1 MGAASSVPQT
11 KELSA
16 DTLKALEALP
26 EAAQK
31 ELVEAMAKMPKAAAP
46 AAEPPAKA
54 AGPFTFSSGLP
65 DCCTASPDLY
75 KTIAEIPDVARL
87 VEMTFPAGAKDAP
100 HEHPV
105 HSMYFV
111 TDVKLKISGPPTPTK
126 LGEEGGVAE
135 LPAGACPIFPA
146 MAHQVENVGD
156 KEGKAVFVEAY
167 PSCKPCGDI
176 EGYISP
182 FTVSAECYKILA
194 EDDDWITGIL
204 TMEVGAKDA
213 LHHHKDHLIY
223 VLEGDGVTIYP
234 GGDESAAMVV
244 PLKVGAGIPAPM
256 SAPPFAKHTLLNSG
270 TVPLKMLFFEAKK

>member
-1 MGAASSVPQT
+1 MGAGASSGIKAAIETANQAD
-11 KELSA
+11 LSA
-16 DTLKALEALP
+16 TLSALPDDMKAKLKAALS
-26 EAAQK
+26 
-31 ELVEAMAKMPKAAAP
+31 
-46 AAEPPAKA
+46 
-54 AGPFTFSSGLP
+54 AGPFSFSSGLP

-75 KTIAEIPDVARL
+75 KTIAEIPGVARL
-87 VEMTFPAGAKDAP
+87 VEMTFPPGAKDAP

-111 TDVKLKISGPPTPTK
+111 SDVKLKISGPPTPTK

-156 KEGKAVFVEAY
+156 KEGKAVFVEAF
-167 PSCKPCGDI
+167 PGCQPCGAID
-176 EGYISP
+176 GYISP
-182 FTVSAECYKILA
+182 FTVSPECYKILA

-213 LHHHKDHLIY
+213 LHHHKNHLIY